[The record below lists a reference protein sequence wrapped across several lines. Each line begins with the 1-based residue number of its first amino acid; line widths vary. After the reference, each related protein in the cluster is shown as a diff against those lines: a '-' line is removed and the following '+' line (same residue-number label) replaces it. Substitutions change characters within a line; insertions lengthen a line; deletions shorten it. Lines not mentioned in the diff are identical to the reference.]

1 MWIWVVSMLKKK
13 ASFSSPA
20 TFDLT
25 SDTRCVGSPPPQS
38 SDKCWVSYGISVLT
52 LSAWRWDGSCRLRA
66 PYRTGL
72 TSDPAW
78 ESRLS
83 RGYRLGVPSSPL
95 LGFHNL
101 LEQLSELWK
110 AASLLDYEFVIK
122 GYNLW
127 KRRTGR
133 GVGKGWG
140 ASMPPPDHHPHSIS
154 KCSPTWKVSEPS
166 LVGFLWRPK
175 HDWSNHWLLM
185 ANSAPAPHPFPCLAK
200 WGEGGVESS
209 HPPISLLVL
218 LATSPHPG
226 SHLGAPRPQFSC

>member
-1 MWIWVVSMLKKK
+1 MLKKK

-72 TSDPAW
+72 TSDPTW

-83 RGYRLGVPSSPL
+83 RGYRLEVPLSPL

-122 GYNLW
+122 GTTY
-127 KRRTGR
+127 GR

-140 ASMPPPDHHPHSIS
+140 RPRPLHTTTLTASPNAHQPGR
-154 KCSPTWKVSEPS
+154 S
-166 LVGFLWRPK
+166 LNP
-175 HDWSNHWLLM
+175 
-185 ANSAPAPHPFPCLAK
+185 
-200 WGEGGVESS
+200 
-209 HPPISLLVL
+209 VL
-218 LATSPHPG
+218 LGFYGGLSKIDQIIG
-226 SHLGAPRPQFSC
+226 Y

>member
-72 TSDPAW
+72 TSDPTW

-83 RGYRLGVPSSPL
+83 RGYRLEVPLSPL

-110 AASLLDYEFVIK
+110 AASLLDYEFVRK

-127 KRRTGR
+127 KRCGE
-133 GVGKGWG
+133 GVG
-140 ASMPPPDHHPHSIS
+140 ASTPPPHHHPHSIS

-175 HDWSNHWLLM
+175 QDWSNHWLLM
-185 ANSAPAPHPFPCLAK
+185 ASSLQPPIPSLV
-200 WGEGGVESS
+200 WQGGEGGVESP
-209 HPPISLLVL
+209 HPPISFLVL

-226 SHLGAPRPQFSC
+226 SHPGAPRPQFSC